1 MSEIEAPS
9 RAALQ
14 GGEARPSPG
23 VWAPGVQ
30 LMQPG
35 GWPRMGG
42 LLLLCA
48 WLPALLLGAGHLHAP
63 RSWVDP
69 FAMAATWLLALYLT
83 LCFLKAPRRGAD
95 TPDTAARSPTES
107 GVETAPQPQ
116 EHGGPSVARG
126 DAGAATHEEPDD
138 LERGA
143 AAPPTLAQ
151 ASHVPADASSAVQL
165 RHVEVRM
172 ATAEIA
178 RRTVVGC
185 GLLDAST
192 KDLECASADLGAI
205 QDEMGHT
212 LRVMA
217 GLRARLLS
225 LSGKVHA
232 ISRAALRADHKAPAN
247 LDAAGTLHDIV
258 AMSDEEIEQCHRLTE
273 RIGEAERN
281 VERRVEAL
289 QRSLDRLAHHAQ
301 RGMDESHQVMGLTR
315 QVQAAVAESK
325 ES

>member
-1 MSEIEAPS
+1 MSDIEAPS

-14 GGEARPSPG
+14 GGEARPGLG
-23 VWAPGVQ
+23 VCAPGVQ
-30 LMQPG
+30 LMQAG
-35 GWPRMGG
+35 GRPRKAG

-48 WLPALLLGAGHLHAP
+48 WLPALLLGAGHLQAP
-63 RSWVDP
+63 RSWVELS
-69 FAMAATWLLALYLT
+69 AMAASWLLALYLT
-83 LCFLKAPRRGAD
+83 LCFIKAPPRGAD
-95 TPDTAARSPTES
+95 TPDAAARSPAES
-107 GVETAPQPQ
+107 GVEVALQPRD
-116 EHGGPSVARG
+116 HGDPPVARADAGEVTPAEPDGVARG
-126 DAGAATHEEPDD
+126 AGAS
-138 LERGA
+138 
-143 AAPPTLAQ
+143 PTRAQ
-151 ASHVPADASSAVQL
+151 ASHVLTDASSAVQL

-178 RRTVVGC
+178 RRTIVSC

-192 KDLECASADLGAI
+192 KDLECATADLGAI

-247 LDAAGTLHDIV
+247 LDAAGRLHDIV
-258 AMSDEEIEQCHRLTE
+258 GMSDDELEQCHRLTE